1 MARPRSI
8 QANPYTVVRNLE
20 ITPGSYLLSVPRD
33 FDFKAGQVVGIKL
46 EADEDARVYSIASG
60 EKDPEIELLFNV
72 KPGGY
77 LSPRLAALRPGD
89 TLFMSQPFGSFLG
102 TTKSAWW
109 IASGT
114 GIAPYRSMLRSG
126 YGTDKFLMHGSRYPD
141 DSYFRDE
148 FEQALGH
155 HYIRCISQGEISGKG
170 MFAGRVSDFIK
181 TFDLLDPQQ
190 IYYLCG
196 RAEMVIDC
204 REELLK
210 KGVGYGQIVAE
221 VYF

>member
-8 QANPYTVVRNLE
+8 QVSPYTVSRNRE

-33 FDFKAGQVVGIKL
+33 FDFQAGQVVGIKL
-46 EADEDARVYSIASG
+46 QADEEARVYSIASG
-60 EKDPEIELLFNV
+60 EKDEEVEILFNV
-72 KPGGY
+72 KPDGY
-77 LSPRLAALRPGD
+77 LSPKLAALRPGD
-89 TLFMSQPFGSFLG
+89 PVFMSQPFGSFLAS
-102 TTKSAWW
+102 KEEAWW

-126 YGTDKFLMHGSRYPD
+126 YGEGKYLMHGSRYAD
-141 DSYFRDE
+141 DSYFREE
-148 FEQALGH
+148 FEEALGH
-155 HYIRCISQGEISGKG
+155 HYIRCITQGTPAGKG
-170 MFAGRVSDFIK
+170 IFEGRVSDYLK
-181 TFDLLDPQQ
+181 TFDFLPLNRL
-190 IYYLCG
+190 YYLCG

-210 KGVGYGQIVAE
+210 KGVGYRNILAE

>member
-1 MARPRSI
+1 MSRPRAI
-8 QANPYTVVRNLE
+8 QVHPYTVSQIHE
-20 ITPGSYLLSVPRD
+20 ITPGSYLLSFPRD
-33 FDFKAGQVVGIKL
+33 FDFQAGQVVGIKL
-46 EADEDARVYSIASG
+46 NDEEDARVYSIASG
-60 EKDPEIELLFNV
+60 ETDPEIDILFNV
-72 KPGGY
+72 KPDGY

-89 TLFMSQPFGSFLG
+89 PIFVSQPFGSFLG
-102 TTKSAWW
+102 TRKEAWW

-126 YGTDKFLMHGSRYPD
+126 YGEGKFLLHGSRFSD
-141 DSYFRDE
+141 DSYFREE
-148 FEQALGH
+148 FETAFGH

-170 MFAGRVSDFIK
+170 MFAGRVSDFLK
-181 TFDLLDPQQ
+181 TFDLLDPNQ

-210 KGVGYGQIVAE
+210 KGIGYAHIVAE